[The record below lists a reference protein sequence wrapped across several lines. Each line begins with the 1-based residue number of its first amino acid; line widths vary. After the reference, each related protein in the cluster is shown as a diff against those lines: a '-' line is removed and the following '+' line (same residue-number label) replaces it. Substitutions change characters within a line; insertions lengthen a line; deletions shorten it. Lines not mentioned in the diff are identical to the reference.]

1 MFAVLRYSFLSLVL
15 TSLFVGA
22 SAAQDILVAADAATM
37 YIEPLE
43 DLPNSGNPTGWT
55 ARVYDLTQ
63 DDGKGDP
70 DNASPN
76 WAAGQHGVGFGD
88 SDDATE
94 IPDDDDTYG
103 IYTRTDFTVADASLV
118 GGMQVAVDFDDA
130 YIMYINGTEVNRSET
145 AAAVVDARW
154 DTLGAYVGDSSEN
167 GTLGAPISIDAHIPL
182 LVDGLNVLA
191 IHVFNNTAVSS
202 DITMIA
208 RLTLDIDAAAIPSV
222 SSIARTGTIDEA
234 FTSGTAE
241 WTVTFSEAV
250 NNVTGDDFSV
260 TLTGD
265 AGASGSVVVA
275 PGATGTVFTV
285 SVGGVTGAVGTIRL
299 NLNDGTN
306 IETVADATPIAGKVG
321 PAYSVGI
328 AMPAVGLLGLGL
340 AAGIMATFGAS
351 AARRQKK

>member
-1 MFAVLRYSFLSLVL
+1 MITVLRFSFLSLVL

-154 DTLGAYVGDSSEN
+154 DTLGAYGGDPTGVLS
-167 GTLGAPISIDAHIPL
+167 APISIDAHIPL